1 MLKVMYKIS
10 FIFFLVGILVVVNGV
25 VDEVDGKIIFKLIV
39 V

>member
-1 MLKVMYKIS
+1 MYKIS